1 MQEGLVSIIVPVFK
15 AEPYLAACI
24 ESLLNQTYGSLEI
37 LLVDDGSP
45 DDCPRICD
53 GYAAKD
59 SRIHVIHQENRGV
72 SAARNAGLARATGEF
87 FTFVDSDDEL
97 MPYAVEFLL
106 RDMHEYH
113 ADMVSA
119 VKSRVLADGTV
130 TCQYEDHA
138 LHIYKDLDM
147 LKLSLD
153 GERQTNS
160 ACAKLFRREVFGHL
174 RYVEGKNINEDGF
187 FLFQCYTLKPTVVQH
202 NESIYLYYI
211 RSNSNSKNVFSDKYF
226 DMLYFCELKKEIIE
240 RDFPELTDKLV
251 TMEVSVHLF
260 FLEILCR
267 TTDAKYK
274 PAQKASIQIVKKYY
288 RVFQCM
294 NRHERQ
300 MARIVA
306 YGLYPIYKRLV
317 RLKYY

>member
-1 MQEGLVSIIVPVFK
+1 
-15 AEPYLAACI
+15 
-24 ESLLNQTYGSLEI
+24 
-37 LLVDDGSP
+37 
-45 DDCPRICD
+45 
-53 GYAAKD
+53 
-59 SRIHVIHQENRGV
+59 
-72 SAARNAGLARATGEF
+72 
-87 FTFVDSDDEL
+87 
-97 MPYAVEFLL
+97 
-106 RDMHEYH
+106 
-113 ADMVSA
+113 
-119 VKSRVLADGTV
+119 
-130 TCQYEDHA
+130 
-138 LHIYKDLDM
+138 
-147 LKLSLD
+147 
-153 GERQTNS
+153 
-160 ACAKLFRREVFGHL
+160 
-174 RYVEGKNINEDGF
+174 
-187 FLFQCYTLKPTVVQH
+187 
-202 NESIYLYYI
+202 
-211 RSNSNSKNVFSDKYF
+211 
-226 DMLYFCELKKEIIE
+226 MLYFCELKKEIIE